1 MATAHKSLVL
11 ILMRDLASNV
21 AMPFF
26 VVDAEGTLV
35 YYNGAAEQVL
45 GLRWAEAGELKAGEW
60 GSRWEPQDLEGN
72 PIPADDL
79 PLTIAFAQQRPA
91 HGELTVQTPDGA
103 RRHIEATAFPLF
115 GKADDFAG
123 AVAIFWEKRA
133 GS

>member
-1 MATAHKSLVL
+1 MVTAHKSLVL

-21 AMPFF
+21 AIPFF
-26 VVDAEGTLV
+26 VVDSEGTLV

-45 GLRWAEAGELKAGEW
+45 GVRWAEAGEMKAGDW
-60 GSRWEPQDLEGN
+60 GERWKPQDSSGK

-91 HGELTVQTPDGA
+91 HGAISIASPDGA
-103 RRHIEATAFPLF
+103 RRDIEITAFPLF
-115 GKADDFAG
+115 GKADEFVG

-133 GS
+133 G